1 MEIKTIWNIVDN
13 ATDFDMR
20 VNEALAKGW
29 HLVKRE
35 VLPGE
40 RYTDTRWGNRLLYAE
55 LVKVDEPAEPVTWQ
69 EAAQVLK
76 STCSENDTC
85 DTCKLREWCDEYLAR
100 GAEPQEWEVPAT

>member
-1 MEIKTIWNIVDN
+1 MEIKTVVRFNPTI
-13 ATDFDMR
+13 FDSD
-20 VNEALAKGW
+20 VNHLMADGW
-29 HLVKRE
+29 HLTKRE
-35 VLPGE
+35 LVQTPAE
-40 RYTDTRWGNRLLYAE
+40 SRDYFYAE

-100 GAEPQEWEVPAT
+100 GAEPQEWEVPTE